1 MTAQF
6 TWTNPSVLSFA
17 EGEDPVIAMESRAR
31 QLVLQ
36 AMDDGWGGPPLTLS
50 RLPLCSISARKL
62 AEIFPTPV
70 CAHSTVVT
78 WCWSTIPCV
87 LAAG

>member
-1 MTAQF
+1 MTAKF

-36 AMDDGWGGPPLTLS
+36 AMDDGWGGPPL
-50 RLPLCSISARKL
+50 
-62 AEIFPTPV
+62 
-70 CAHSTVVT
+70 
-78 WCWSTIPCV
+78 
-87 LAAG
+87 